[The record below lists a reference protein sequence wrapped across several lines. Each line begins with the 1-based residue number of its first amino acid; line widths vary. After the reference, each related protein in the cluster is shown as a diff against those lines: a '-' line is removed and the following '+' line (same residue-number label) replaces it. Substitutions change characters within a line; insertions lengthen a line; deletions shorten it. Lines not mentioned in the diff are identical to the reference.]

1 LAELEHAFTHF
12 DLTITPLLV
21 HCAGRTARVEEDS
34 GLWYNVREPARIGLP
49 APISALLARLSDE
62 TLFERRPWIM
72 ARTVQCVL
80 LKREAEG
87 LERAPYPG
95 ELGRRIYEQ
104 VSKEAWGQWLRHQT
118 LLINEYRLTP
128 IEPKA
133 RKFLESE
140 MEKFFFGAGSQAP
153 QGFQPTER

>member
-1 LAELEHAFTHF
+1 
-12 DLTITPLLV
+12 
-21 HCAGRTARVEEDS
+21 
-34 GLWYNVREPARIGLP
+34 
-49 APISALLARLSDE
+49 
-62 TLFERRPWIM
+62 M

-87 LERAPYPG
+87 LDRPPYPG

-104 VSKEAWGQWLRHQT
+104 VSKEAWAQWLRHQT

-140 MEKFFFGAGSQAP
+140 MEKFFFGAGSDAP
-153 QGFQPTER
+153 QGFQPPSS